1 MAKNI
6 DKLLANILVDK
17 GMISPE
23 KIDDMVKEAELS
35 SRPFSAIL
43 AEQGLAEEGKI
54 LEILSQELKLP
65 LINLRETPIEK
76 SITEM
81 IPLKF
86 TSYYKFMPV
95 KIENRVLTIAVAYPL
110 DVKTQDEIRT
120 QLGYEVQMALAYE
133 GDIHEML
140 KTHYGLAADTINKI
154 ISKTPRKQMEE
165 ARAEAEV
172 EDIEKLAE
180 EESVTKL
187 VNQIIIE
194 AYKRRATDIH
204 IEPYR
209 GKVRLRYRIDGVLH
223 NAPVP
228 PEMTHFYSSIL
239 SRMKIISNLNII
251 ERRLPQD
258 GRATVKVQDQV
269 IDLRISSVPTPYAES
284 LVIRLLPS
292 KMTFDLEKLGLSKN
306 DLKIFAELVKKP
318 HGIIFVTGPTGS
330 GKSTT
335 LYTCLSQLN
344 KDKTKIVTIE
354 DPIEYEM
361 EGVTQMQVLPEIGL
375 DFAMGLRSML
385 RHDPD
390 VIMIGEVRD
399 HETAEIAI
407 RVALTGHL
415 VFSTLHTNDA
425 ASGVVR
431 LIDIGLE
438 PYLVATSVEAF
449 IAQRL
454 VRSICPDCK
463 VEDTG
468 QPEEIKEQI
477 AKDLGLRTTYK
488 IKLYKGKGCKKCN
501 STGFFGRT
509 AIYEILLVDNVI
521 QELILRRASSDE
533 IKNVAIQR
541 GMHTLRQD
549 GWSKVLDGITT
560 PEEVMN
566 LTETE
571 DKQQHKPSSIVVKT
585 EAEVEVPQKEP
596 APETGPKPAKKN
608 RRVYARLNTKVN
620 ISYKIVNVK
629 SKSLGPKDLK
639 EQYGTTEG
647 ISAGGLQFVSNEA
660 ISLGSILELKIDL
673 PDADK
678 SIVCLARVLRVELRD
693 EETQAKIGF
702 YISVCFLDISSAER
716 ARLNKYVEEELI

>member
-1 MAKNI
+1 MEERLMTKNT
-6 DKLLANILVDK
+6 DRLLAKVLAEK
-17 GMISPE
+17 GRISANDLE
-23 KIDDMVKEAELS
+23 NVLQEAERTN
-35 SRPFSAIL
+35 RPFSTL
-43 AEQGLAEEGKI
+43 LVEQGLIEETRL
-54 LEILSQELKLP
+54 LEVLSQEFKIP
-65 LINLRETPIEK
+65 FVNLRENTVEK
-76 SITEM
+76 IVTEKV
-81 IPLKF
+81 PLKF
-86 TSYYKFMPV
+86 ATYYKFMPLSI
-95 KIENRVLTIAVAYPL
+95 KDRVLTIAVAYPL
-110 DVKTQDEIRT
+110 DLKTQDEIRT
-120 QLGYEVQMALAYE
+120 QLGFEVKMVLSVE
-133 GDIHEML
+133 GDINDML
-140 KTHYGLAADTINKI
+140 KIHYGLAADTINKI
-154 ISKTPRKQMEE
+154 ISKTPRKEMEE

-180 EESVTKL
+180 EES
-187 VNQIIIE
+187 IIVE

-258 GRATVKVQDQV
+258 GRATVKVQDQT
-269 IDLRISSVPTPYAES
+269 IDLRISSVPTPYAEM
-284 LVIRLLPS
+284 L
-292 KMTFDLEKLGLSKN
+292 FDLEKLGLSKD
-306 DLKIFAELVKKP
+306 DLKIFEELVKKP

-344 KDKTKIVTIE
+344 KDQTKIVTIE

-375 DFAMGLRSML
+375 DFARGLRSML

-425 ASGVVR
+425 ASGIVR

-454 VRSICPDCK
+454 VRLICDGCK
-463 VEDTG
+463 GEDES
-468 QPEEIKEQI
+468 QPREIKEMI
-477 AKDLGLRTTYK
+477 ARDLNLPSADTVK
-488 IKLYKGKGCKKCN
+488 IFKGKGCKKCN
-501 STGFFGRT
+501 GTGFFGRT
-509 AIYEILLVDNVI
+509 AIYEILLVDDVI
-521 QELILRRASSDE
+521 KEMILKRTSSGH
-533 IKNVAIQR
+533 IKDVAVAR

-549 GWSKVLDGITT
+549 GWRKVLEGATT
-560 PEEVMN
+560 PEEVIE

-571 DKQQHKPSSIVVKT
+571 EEKKQEPVA
-585 EAEVEVPQKEP
+585 AEREY
-596 APETGPKPAKKN
+596 APEPVPVPGTPEAPAAPKPAKC

-620 ISYKIVNVK
+620 VSYKIVNAKGKVLK
-629 SKSLGPKDLK
+629 PKDLK
-639 EQYGTTEG
+639 EQYSTTEG
-647 ISAGGLQFVSNEA
+647 ISAGGLQFTSNEA
-660 ISLGSILELKIDL
+660 ISLGTILELKIDL
-673 PDADK
+673 PDAGQ
-678 SIVCLARVLRVELRD
+678 SIVCLAKILRVELKD
-693 EETQAKIGF
+693 EDEQTRKWF

-716 ARLNKYVEEELI
+716 VRLNKYVEEELS